1 MNYLPNMGNSDYSG
15 AFDALLKSKQELHSS
30 AGKRPH
36 DKYKLSK
43 EQEIQIGLD
52 MIPMFQAKE
61 DELTSKHK
69 KLKELKSELVEYMDE
84 HGIKLRYVQP

>member
-1 MNYLPNMGNSDYSG
+1 
-15 AFDALLKSKQELHSS
+15 
-30 AGKRPH
+30 
-36 DKYKLSK
+36 
-43 EQEIQIGLD
+43 